1 MSNTQSKPLQIRST
15 KIVATL
21 GPASDKR
28 IEELVIAG
36 VDVFRLNFSHGS
48 HADHLARIT
57 TIREVASKV
66 KRFVAIIAD
75 LQGPKIRISNF
86 VDKGTVTLVAGE
98 AFVIDTELSEDAGTS
113 TTVGTSYKSLA
124 AEVSVGNVL
133 VLGDG
138 LMELEVVS
146 IAGAKVHCQ
155 VIIGGELSGGKGINL
170 KGGGLSAP
178 ALSDKDK
185 IDLEFACSQGVDYL
199 AISFVRTAQDIEEAR
214 SLARKHHSPCGIIA
228 KLERAEAVA
237 SDENVDAIIS
247 ASDAVMVARGDLGI
261 EIGDAALMGMQ
272 KNIIMRARKLNTSV
286 ITATQMME
294 SMITN
299 PHPTRAEVMDV
310 ANAVLDGTDAVM
322 LSGETAMGDYPVE
335 TVESMVRV
343 IEGAESS
350 SYIKPTVALEYEC
363 KTIDAS
369 IAMAAMNIA
378 ERLDKVRAVACLT
391 ATGTTTRLMSRSR
404 SNLPIY
410 ALSDSLET
418 LARVALFRGVHPR
431 HFNAEHINFS
441 LINDAAIKL
450 LQDDGT
456 VTSGDRVILS
466 KGDYRNVQGGT
477 NTLKIVEVS

>member
-1 MSNTQSKPLQIRST
+1 MPNTQTRPKQIRST

-21 GPASDKR
+21 GPASDER
-28 IEELVIAG
+28 IEQLVISG
-36 VDVFRLNFSHGS
+36 VDAFRLNFSHGS
-48 HADHLARIT
+48 HAQHLARIKR
-57 TIREVASKV
+57 IREVAAKLNS
-66 KRFVAIIAD
+66 FVAIIAD
-75 LQGPKIRISNF
+75 LQGPKIRIGSF
-86 VDKGTVTLVAGE
+86 VDNKDVHLAEGAPFT
-98 AFVIDTELSEDAGTS
+98 IDTEFPEKAGTS
-113 TTVGTSYKSLA
+113 AVVGTSYKSLA
-124 AEVSVGNVL
+124 AEVSIGNVL

-138 LMELEVVS
+138 LMELEVVDIKGS
-146 IAGAKVHCQ
+146 KVHCR
-155 VIIGGELSGGKGINL
+155 VKIGGELGGGKGINL
-170 KGGGLSAP
+170 KNGGLSAP
-178 ALSDKDK
+178 ALSDKD
-185 IDLEFACSQGVDYL
+185 IVDLAFACSHGVDYL
-199 AISFVRTAQDIEEAR
+199 AISFARSAQDILQAR
-214 SLARKHHSPCGIIA
+214 ALVESHKASCGIIA

-237 SDENVDAIIS
+237 TDENIDAIIL
-247 ASDAVMVARGDLGI
+247 ASDGVMVARGDLGI

-272 KNIIMRARKLNTSV
+272 KRIIAHARKLNRCV

-299 PHPTRAEVMDV
+299 PRPTRAEVMDV

-322 LSGETAMGDYPVE
+322 LSGETAMGLFPVE
-335 TVESMVRV
+335 TVENMARV

-350 SYIKPTVALEYEC
+350 AYVKPSLTLEYEC
-363 KTIDAS
+363 TSIDAS

-378 ERLDKVRAVACLT
+378 EHLEGVRAVACLT

-404 SNLPIY
+404 SRLPIY
-410 ALSDSLET
+410 ALSDSLQT

-431 HFNAEHINFS
+431 HFNAEHIDFD

-477 NTLKIVEVS
+477 NTLKIVVVS

>member
-1 MSNTQSKPLQIRST
+1 MSKTQNKPLQIRST

-21 GPASDKR
+21 GPASDER

-48 HADHLARIT
+48 HAQHLARIKR
-57 TIREVASKV
+57 IREVANKV
-66 KRFVAIIAD
+66 NRFVAIIAD

-86 VDKGTVTLVAGE
+86 VDDAAVNIVAG
-98 AFVIDTELSEDAGTS
+98 ADFTIDTELDAKAGNS
-113 TTVGTSYKSLA
+113 KEVGTSYKTLA
-124 AEVSVGNVL
+124 TEVSVGNIL

-138 LMELEVVS
+138 LMELEVVN
-146 IAGAKVHCQ
+146 IAGTKVHCK
-155 VIIGGELSGGKGINL
+155 VLIGGELGGGKGINL

-185 IDLEFACSQGVDYL
+185 IDLEFACSHGVDYL
-199 AISFVRTAQDIEEAR
+199 AISFVCTAQDIEEAR
-214 SLARKHHSPCGIIA
+214 SLARKHNSPCGIIA

-237 SDENVDAIIS
+237 SDENIDAIID

-272 KNIIMRARKLNTSV
+272 KKIIMRARKLNTSV

-322 LSGETAMGDYPVE
+322 LSGETAMGQYPVD
-335 TVESMVRV
+335 TVTSMVRV

-350 SYIKPTVALEYEC
+350 TYVKPTVALQYEC

-378 ERLDKVRAVACLT
+378 ERLENVRAVACLT

-404 SNLPIY
+404 SRLPIY
-410 ALSDSLET
+410 ALSDSLQT

-431 HFNAEHINFS
+431 QFTAEDIDFD

-456 VTSGDRVILS
+456 ITAGDRVILT

-477 NTLKIVEVS
+477 NTLKIMEIN